1 MEEKKFCVY
10 CHTAPDGKR
19 YIGITSRKPEKRWR
33 HGKGYYENEHFTRAI
48 NKYGW
53 DSFQH
58 IILFEGLT
66 REEASE
72 KEKLLILKYE
82 TTNRDKGYNI
92 SKGGFGGGYSPSEET
107 KQKIREA
114 KKGKPCPEY
123 QRKWLSTLNKGKIP
137 TNLDEVHKK
146 NMKPVNQYDME
157 GNYMATYPS
166 ITIAGEMCGIMGNTI
181 GCCCRGLYKT
191 AGGYIWK
198 FAKDSG
204 DI

>member
-1 MEEKKFCVY
+1 MEKEYCVY
-10 CHTAPDGKR
+10 CHISPSGKR
-19 YIGITSRKPEKRWR
+19 YIGITSQKLSDRWVN
-33 HGKGYYENEHFTRAI
+33 GNGYKENKYFYRAI
-48 NKYGW
+48 KKYGW

-92 SKGGFGGGYSPSEET
+92 AKGGFGGGHPTSEET

-114 KKGKPCPEY
+114 KKGKPCPEH
-123 QRKWLSTLNKGKIP
+123 QKKWLSMLNRGKMP
-137 TNLDEVHKK
+137 TNLDAIHKK

-181 GCCCRGLYKT
+181 GCCCRGLYRM
-191 AGGYIWK
+191 AGGYVWK
-198 FAKDSG
+198 FAETNG